1 MKSLY
6 NSVITSM
13 IGKKG
18 GLMKRFKEGKNRR
31 ERLLFP
37 PSIDEYLP
45 DSHLAR
51 VVLEI
56 VKQLDLRE
64 IEDILKC
71 GELSS
76 ICGESEGI
84 KGGD

>member
-1 MKSLY
+1 MKS
-6 NSVITSM
+6 
-13 IGKKG
+13 
-18 GLMKRFKEGKNRR
+18 FKEGKSRR

-71 GELSS
+71 GELS
-76 ICGESEGI
+76 
-84 KGGD
+84 

>member
-1 MKSLY
+1 
-6 NSVITSM
+6 M

-18 GLMKRFKEGKNRR
+18 GLMKRFKEGKSRR

-51 VVLEI
+51 VILEI

-64 IEDILKC
+64 IEGKYSPMGQHAYSPEIL
-71 GELSS
+71 LSILFGTCQEFCVS
-76 ICGESEGI
+76 A
-84 KGGD
+84 

>member
-1 MKSLY
+1 MK
-6 NSVITSM
+6 
-13 IGKKG
+13 G
-18 GLMKRFKEGKNRR
+18 FKEGKNRR

-71 GELSS
+71 GELS
-76 ICGESEGI
+76 
-84 KGGD
+84 